1 LIYASGTSVTVDRS
15 RAEIESLLR
24 RYGADQFV
32 SGWEAGRRALIGF
45 RAHGKQV
52 RFELTLPDPGDPIF
66 QPKRR
71 LHRRYNSASRSYVN
85 VGASGDRYEAEVR
98 RRWRALALVVKA
110 KLEAVATGITTFETE
125 FMAHIVMPDGRTVG
139 DHVRP
144 RIEAAYASGKMQ
156 PLLPVGGELP

>member
-1 LIYASGTSVTVDRS
+1 MAYAEKTSVTVDRS

-32 SGWEAGRRALIGF
+32 SGWEFSRALIGF
-45 RAHGKQV
+45 RAHSKQV
-52 RFELTLPDPGDPIF
+52 RFELTLPDPKDAIF
-66 QPKRR
+66 QPKRKI
-71 LHRRYNSASRSYVN
+71 HRRWNGRAGRSVV

-139 DHVRP
+139 EHVVP
-144 RIEAAYASGKMQ
+144 RIEAAYATGKVRA
-156 PLLPVGGELP
+156 LLPESAGE